1 MYVET
6 KTRSLLKAIS
16 WRTIASITTALI
28 AYAFGVPYKAI
39 GLIFFADI
47 VIKFVLY
54 FFHERVWGLLRFGI
68 KKSDDKL
75 QR

>member
-16 WRTIASITTALI
+16 WRIIASITTALI

-47 VIKFVLY
+47 VINLFY
-54 FFHERVWGLLRFGI
+54 IFFMRGYGVIEIWH
-68 KKSDDKL
+68 KK
-75 QR
+75 R